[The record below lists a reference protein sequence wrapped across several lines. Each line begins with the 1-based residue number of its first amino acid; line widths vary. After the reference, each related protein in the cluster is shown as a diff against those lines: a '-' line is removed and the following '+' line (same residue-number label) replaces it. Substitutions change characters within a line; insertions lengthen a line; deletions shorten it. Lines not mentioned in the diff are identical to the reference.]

1 MAHFVDLLGP
11 TVATKSGLM
20 KPTAE
25 ALEGKEVVGLYF
37 SAHWCGPC
45 RAFTPQLASTYTA
58 IMGAGKA
65 FEIVFISSDRDEGS
79 FDSYWSEQPWPAL
92 PYAARGEKAALS
104 RKYKVQGIPTL
115 VLLDGK
121 TGKVL
126 TTDGREVLSSDAEGF
141 PWPQKSV
148 LDLLGGADAQLLTSP
163 AAGGDGDDVRVGELW
178 GKKKLG
184 VYFSAHWCPPCKAFT
199 PKLIEV
205 YKALKQSGR
214 DDFEFVFVSSDR
226 STNEFSEYFGSQP
239 WLGIPPGDPRK
250 AALSRRFGVE
260 GIPTFVMLDERGATI
275 NANARGAV
283 MADPTG
289 ARFPWAPEPAADLED
304 GPDGLNE
311 TPSVVA
317 LLEGLDEAAQRE
329 AIAAVIR
336 VAKATR
342 ESSRAAGEDE
352 SPFCFF
358 YATAAANVTL
368 QVRKLTG
375 QPASAPKGHATLLL
389 LDIPDDGGYYVG
401 DAHDVTD
408 ASLKA
413 LLADYGAKKLTRQQ
427 MA

>member
-1 MAHFVDLLGP
+1 
-11 TVATKSGLM
+11 
-20 KPTAE
+20 
-25 ALEGKEVVGLYF
+25 
-37 SAHWCGPC
+37 
-45 RAFTPQLASTYTA
+45 
-58 IMGAGKA
+58 MGAGKA

-184 VYFSAHWCPPCKAFT
+184 VYFSAHWYARPSAPHDACPALNRTRSRRARPPAAVLRCPPCKAFT